1 MFGYSAEEAVG
12 KPISMLIP
20 PERPHQMPEMLAR
33 IAHGEHIERFDTVR
47 RRKDGSQLDVSLA
60 ISPIVDKTGTLLGIS
75 TIANDIS
82 LRKRAE
88 RELLRAK
95 EAAEAA
101 ARAKTEF
108 LANISHELRTPLNG
122 ILGMTELALDTQLD
136 AEQLEYLLTVQSS
149 GNALLRLISDL
160 LDFSKSDSGGLQLEP
175 AAFNLPE
182 IVRQTVRPLF
192 FQAQQVGLEIS
203 CQIDPAIPDTVIG
216 DPGRLRQ
223 VLVNLVGNAIKFTQ
237 QGTIAVRAVYS
248 ASTGREIEVLFTVR
262 DTGIGIPSEKQTAIF
277 EPFTQ
282 SDGTTTRKYGGTGLG
297 LAISSRLVELM
308 GGKLWV
314 DSAPGKGST
323 FSFTLKFE
331 AADRPVFVS

>member
-1 MFGYSAEEAVG
+1 M
-12 KPISMLIP
+12 
-20 PERPHQMPEMLAR
+20 
-33 IAHGEHIERFDTVR
+33 
-47 RRKDGSQLDVSLA
+47 
-60 ISPIVDKTGTLLGIS
+60 
-75 TIANDIS
+75 
-82 LRKRAE
+82 
-88 RELLRAK
+88 
-95 EAAEAA
+95 
-101 ARAKTEF
+101 
-108 LANISHELRTPLNG
+108 
-122 ILGMTELALDTQLD
+122 
-136 AEQLEYLLTVQSS
+136 
-149 GNALLRLISDL
+149 
-160 LDFSKSDSGGLQLEP
+160 
-175 AAFNLPE
+175 
-182 IVRQTVRPLF
+182 
-192 FQAQQVGLEIS
+192 EIS

-314 DSAPGKGST
+314 DSAPGKGSA

>member
-1 MFGYSAEEAVG
+1 M
-12 KPISMLIP
+12 
-20 PERPHQMPEMLAR
+20 
-33 IAHGEHIERFDTVR
+33 
-47 RRKDGSQLDVSLA
+47 
-60 ISPIVDKTGTLLGIS
+60 
-75 TIANDIS
+75 
-82 LRKRAE
+82 
-88 RELLRAK
+88 
-95 EAAEAA
+95 
-101 ARAKTEF
+101 
-108 LANISHELRTPLNG
+108 
-122 ILGMTELALDTQLD
+122 
-136 AEQLEYLLTVQSS
+136 
-149 GNALLRLISDL
+149 
-160 LDFSKSDSGGLQLEP
+160 
-175 AAFNLPE
+175 
-182 IVRQTVRPLF
+182 
-192 FQAQQVGLEIS
+192 
-203 CQIDPAIPDTVIG
+203 
-216 DPGRLRQ
+216 
-223 VLVNLVGNAIKFTQ
+223 LVNLVGNAIKFTQ